1 MVLAYDA
8 LLLAIPV
15 ALFLCLPFVEVLF
28 AAYQGNFAFDQ
39 VTLPVQRERDAG
51 EALGLYAIDQLVEFA
66 CVQQQFAGAGRVG
79 DDVRTGGLQRRDV
92 GAQQKGFVVLEQ
104 DVAVDQLHLTLAQ
117 ALYFPAGQ
125 CDAGFEALLDEIVVF
140 GLFVQ
145 RNGAAVGRGFLL
157 LAHRRVSIPVV
168 SYAVSA
174 DFAGGGL
181 SCLRRFDLVVIG

>member
-1 MVLAYDA
+1 MAIRVEELSLGDLAGRNA
-8 LLLAIPV
+8 VFQP
-15 ALFLCLPFVEVLF
+15 
-28 AAYQGNFAFDQ
+28 
-39 VTLPVQRERDAG
+39 
-51 EALGLYAIDQLVEFA
+51 AIDFHRL
-66 CVQQQFAGAGRVG
+66 GASA
-79 DDVRTGGLQRRDV
+79 GLQPKR
-92 GAQQKGFVVLEQ
+92 
-104 DVAVDQLHLTLAQ
+104 
-117 ALYFPAGQ
+117 
-125 CDAGFEALLDEIVVF
+125 FEALLDEIVVF